1 MILLRWYI
9 FYIWLMRYKSINKGD
24 AEYCD
29 ARYIIIGKSVMLYTG
44 DAL

>member
-29 ARYIIIGKSVMLYTG
+29 ARYIIILRSVMQYNF
-44 DAL
+44 DAQ